1 MTSSDDEGGDA
12 GVGTR
17 PRPRYDV
24 YLGQTPGQTLG
35 PFFHQGLLR
44 TRSVFQVPGLCL
56 DERDV
61 FDAELAAPG
70 AFGERIR
77 IEGSV
82 HDGLGVPIGDAL
94 LEAWQANG
102 HGRYHHPLDPSGKE
116 INSWKGSEDHFKNFI
131 DACRSRRRE
140 DLHAEILEG
149 HLSGAL
155 CHTGNISY
163 RLGAKKE
170 PEAIMEQIKGDRFA
184 AESFGRMTEHLGK
197 NGVDL
202 KKDLLTIGPPLKFD
216 PKAEKFIENDE
227 ANAMVKEK
235 QREPYVVPEIVV

>member
-1 MTSSDDEGGDA
+1 VTASDDDRAAFRSGA
-12 GVGTR
+12 R
-17 PRPRYDV
+17 PRARYDV

-44 TRSVFQVPGLCL
+44 TRSVFQVPGLCG

-70 AFGERIR
+70 AFGEPII

-116 INSWKGSEDHFKNFI
+116 IDPRFRGFGRVATDARGSYALRSVKPGAVLGPSGATQAPHINLVLGARGMTRHAFTRIYFEGDGALS
-131 DACRSRRRE
+131 DDPVLALVPESRRQTLVARR
-140 DLHAEILEG
+140 
-149 HLSGAL
+149 SGARE
-155 CHTGNISY
+155 GAAVY
-163 RLGAKKE
+163 R
-170 PEAIMEQIKGDRFA
+170 
-184 AESFGRMTEHLGK
+184 
-197 NGVDL
+197 
-202 KKDLLTIGPPLKFD
+202 FD
-216 PKAEKFIENDE
+216 VFLQGE
-227 ANAMVKEK
+227 
-235 QREPYVVPEIVV
+235 RETVFFEL